1 MERWAMKRR
10 IVGDLIYTAA
20 LTHRNAVIARKRPLG
35 KCQPLYV
42 EKELTERLSGEG
54 KDLSLCICNAY
65 SKFNGSPNWRPLS
78 TISVSTNS

>member
-35 KCQPLYV
+35 CDPQPHILRPFRRFDFYNTGLLFCQCCCSVYQPLFIH
-42 EKELTERLSGEG
+42 TR
-54 KDLSLCICNAY
+54 
-65 SKFNGSPNWRPLS
+65 SPPFL
-78 TISVSTNS
+78 